1 MHSEPWGNVGQEIP
15 TYMRF
20 ILMFWDHL
28 PERMAFLHGH
38 DRAWHQESYNM
49 HYTLR
54 NVCYKKHQYVSL
66 NAFHPSKGP
75 NPKYKPYWKIIT
87 SNWKLVAPWLGKS
100 PPKNGF
106 MDKCCAQFIVH
117 RDRVKKRPK
126 AFYEMILKTMSDPK
140 KNYLRA
146 SDGKHH
152 GWDLI
157 HFWEAIWHYIFGEP
171 AWVNVDKKYGRGIQR
186 NVYTGNPLSR
196 LSDRTLINVM
206 KCPHTQC
213 EEKSPMC
220 RESIECL
227 KRQPKGGGKGA
238 KGRMCWPEMLYKS
251 EETRVATLTKL
262 GVIGGD
268 GGGGG
273 DDSTTTTTTQ
283 TEV

>member
-1 MHSEPWGNVGQEIP
+1 M
-15 TYMRF
+15 
-20 ILMFWDHL
+20 
-28 PERMAFLHGH
+28 
-38 DRAWHQESYNM
+38 
-49 HYTLR
+49 
-54 NVCYKKHQYVSL
+54 
-66 NAFHPSKGP
+66 
-75 NPKYKPYWKIIT
+75 
-87 SNWKLVAPWLGKS
+87 
-100 PPKNGF
+100 
-106 MDKCCAQFIVH
+106 
-117 RDRVKKRPK
+117 KKRPK

-146 SDGKHH
+146 PDGKHH